1 MEEFVA
7 DRILGKRISRSRIS
21 RAKWVIYNSFDT
33 DHKRQVVSVHF
44 VTLVWPRFESMEP
57 IDKVNYNKKKNIK
70 VNTEI
75 HIKPEPRKNG
85 ELKVCFFPAR
95 KFTRKYFISFFVV

>member
-57 IDKVNYNKKKNIK
+57 IDKVNYNKKKKIIGN
-70 VNTEI
+70 NW
-75 HIKPEPRKNG
+75 KPYMN
-85 ELKVCFFPAR
+85 LKVQLV
-95 KFTRKYFISFFVV
+95 IES